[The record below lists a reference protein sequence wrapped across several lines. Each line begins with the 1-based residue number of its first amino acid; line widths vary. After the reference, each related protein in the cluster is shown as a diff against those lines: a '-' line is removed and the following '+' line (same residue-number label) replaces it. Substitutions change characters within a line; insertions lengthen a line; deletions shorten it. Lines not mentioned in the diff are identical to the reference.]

1 MGRLMQSLTE
11 LVRLIRFAQSSL
23 SVALYEAAIE
33 RNRRGLEKALQARQD
48 ALVDLVVHRFP
59 PRNPDPPTFL
69 LKRKP

>member
-1 MGRLMQSLTE
+1 MQSLTE

-48 ALVDLVVHRFP
+48 ALADLVVHQAPQRNSEP
-59 PRNPDPPTFL
+59 PLFL
-69 LKRKP
+69 LKRKK